1 MRTLIKTPEYTA
13 FLATLSDKVKTKI
26 DYITSILI
34 QNPVINTKFVKK
46 LENTDLYE
54 MRISLN
60 NEYRVILFTIDHP
73 NITQATQIIM
83 LNGFIKKSTKD
94 YKPQIDIAN
103 RILQRLS
110 SEPTDNNEPKED
122 NNETNNQDNNTLQ
135 NGDGE

>member
-1 MRTLIKTPEYTA
+1 
-13 FLATLSDKVKTKI
+13 
-26 DYITSILI
+26 
-34 QNPVINTKFVKK
+34 
-46 LENTDLYE
+46 

-73 NITQATQIIM
+73 NIIQATQIIM

>member
-34 QNPVINTKFVKK
+34 QNPVINTKLVKK

-73 NITQATQIIM
+73 NIIQATQLIM

-122 NNETNNQDNNTLQ
+122 NNETNKQDNNTLQ